1 MSIYFIIGTSVLIQ
15 LITVFVAL
23 RLIKVTGGIT
33 AWIFIS
39 AALAFMAIRRIFSL
53 LEALA
58 DRSSYNPDFSFELL
72 GLVTS
77 LLMLAGVILIS
88 PLFKT
93 VKQSGEKYR
102 RLVRELQDTLAELRM
117 SEKKLTDI
125 TAHLGEGVY
134 VFDRNGTVTFLNPT
148 AERLLG
154 WTIDEL
160 NEKGAHDLFH
170 CRKADG
176 TVLHREECNIL
187 KVIHTGETFSSNN
200 EFFMKK
206 DGDIFPVSVISNAI
220 KDKDGISG
228 AVISFRD
235 ITERKRAE
243 EALAEEIS
251 MRTLGADIGEALT
264 KGNVLFEMLQT
275 CCEAMVRDL
284 DVAFA
289 RIWTLNEKENVLEL
303 KASAGIYT
311 HTDGQHS
318 RIPVG
323 KYKIGLIAREGKP
336 HLTNNVMDDPRIQDL
351 EWARREGI
359 VSFAGHPLIVE
370 ERVVGV
376 MGMFSRKPLPEIT
389 LKALSSVADEI
400 AIGID
405 RKNAEEAVRKA
416 YVDLEFR
423 IQERTAELSHLNK
436 VLEKE
441 KRHIKITNKLL
452 KLFVQKI
459 SRKKYLDAAVNLLQE
474 WSGCRCLGIRI
485 LDEKGHIPYESY
497 VGFSQTFLDS
507 ENLLSVERDHCACIS
522 VIAGDTGPRDLS
534 VMTQYGSFYTDNIFK
549 YLNSLTEPERTRFR
563 SGCVQNGFKS
573 VAVIPVRYQEK
584 MLGAIHLADE
594 REGMT
599 SFNEVVFAETLANV
613 IGESIYKFNA
623 EDNLKKSQDQLRNL
637 TAYLQEVRENE
648 RTIIAREI
656 HDELGQIMTALKIDL
671 SWMQD
676 KYNDHKTLNEKT
688 KSMLSLIDATIQT
701 VKKIITDLRP
711 GILDHLG
718 ISAAI
723 EWQAEEFQRIT
734 GIPCAVAIIPEEI
747 LLNKDLTTNI
757 FRIFQEILTNAMRH
771 AQATHINVRLEEIDG
786 RVLLNVRDNGSGITE
801 EQIYHPSSFG
811 IMGIRE
817 RVNFLGGSFKITG
830 TPREGTEISIIVP
843 LEDHKKDYSA

>member
-1 MSIYFIIGTSVLIQ
+1 MPIDFIIGTSVLIQ
-15 LITVFVAL
+15 FITVFFAL
-23 RLIKVTGGIT
+23 RLIKVTGRIT

-39 AALAFMAIRRIFSL
+39 TALVLMGWRRIDSL
-53 LEALA
+53 LEVIAK
-58 DRSSYNPDFSFELL
+58 RSPSHPDLSFELL
-72 GLVTS
+72 GLLTS

-93 VKQSGEKYR
+93 VKQSGDKHR
-102 RLVRELQDTLAELRM
+102 RLVRELQDTVADLRG
-117 SEKKLTDI
+117 SEKKLADI
-125 TAHLGEGVY
+125 TANLGEGVY

-148 AERLLG
+148 AERILG

-160 NEKGAHDLFH
+160 NEKSPHDLFH

-176 TVLHREECNIL
+176 TVLHRDECNIL
-187 KVIHTGETFSSNN
+187 KVVRTGETFFSND
-200 EFFMKK
+200 EIFMKK
-206 DGDIFPVSVISNAI
+206 DGGIFPVSVISNAI
-220 KDKDGISG
+220 KDKDGVSG

-235 ITERKRAE
+235 ITERKLSE
-243 EALAEEIS
+243 EALAEEIR

-289 RIWTLNEKENVLEL
+289 RIWTLNEKDNVLEL

-311 HTDGQHS
+311 NIDGQHS

-323 KYKIGLIAREGKP
+323 KYKIGLIAMEGKP
-336 HLTNNVMDDPRIQDL
+336 HLTNNVMDDPRLHDP
-351 EWARREGI
+351 EWARREGM
-359 VSFAGHPLIVE
+359 VAFAGHPLIVE
-370 ERVVGV
+370 GRVVGV

-389 LKALSSVADEI
+389 LQALSSVADEI

-405 RKNAEEAVRKA
+405 RKNAEAAVKKA

-423 IQERTAELSHLNK
+423 VQERTAELSHLNK
-436 VLEKE
+436 ALERE
-441 KRHIKITNKLL
+441 KQYIKIMNKLL

-459 SRKKYLDAAVNLLQE
+459 SRKEYLDATVNVLQE
-474 WSGCRCLGIRI
+474 WSGCRCVGIRI
-485 LDEKGHIPYESY
+485 LDGKGNIPYESY
-497 VGFSQTFLDS
+497 VGFSQAFMDS
-507 ENLLSVERDHCACIS
+507 ENLLSIEKDHCACIS
-522 VIAGDTGPRDLS
+522 VIAGDTSHRDLS

-549 YLNSLTEPERTRFR
+549 YVNSLTELEKTGFR

-573 VAVIPVRYQEK
+573 VAIVPVRYQDK
-584 MLGAIHLADE
+584 MLGAIHFADE

-599 SFNEVVFAETLANV
+599 SFNKVLFAETLANV

-623 EDNLKKSQDQLRNL
+623 EDNLKKSQDRLRNL
-637 TAYLQEVRENE
+637 TAYLQGVRENE

-671 SWMQD
+671 SWIQD
-676 KYNDHKTLNEKT
+676 KYTDHGTLNEKT
-688 KSMLSLIDATIQT
+688 RSMLSLIDATIQT

-723 EWQAEEFQRIT
+723 EWQAEEFQKIA
-734 GIPCAVAIIPEEI
+734 GIPCDVVIVPEEI

-757 FRIFQEILTNAMRH
+757 FRIFQEILTNVMRH
-771 AQATHINVRLEEIDG
+771 AQATHISVRLEESDG
-786 RVLLNVRDNGSGITE
+786 SVMLNVRDNGKGITE
-801 EQIYHPSSFG
+801 DQISNPSSFG
-811 IMGIRE
+811 LMGIRE

-830 TPREGTEISIIVP
+830 APPIGTEISIIVP
-843 LEDHKKDYSA
+843 LKGHEDDY

>member
-1 MSIYFIIGTSVLIQ
+1 MPVDFIIGTSVLIQ
-15 LITVFVAL
+15 FITLFFAL

-39 AALAFMAIRRIFSL
+39 AALAFMAVRRIDSL
-53 LEALA
+53 LDAGVHTDL
-58 DRSSYNPDFSFELL
+58 SFELL
-72 GLVTS
+72 GLVIS
-77 LLMLAGVILIS
+77 LLMLAGVILIA

-93 VKQSGEKYR
+93 IKQAGDKHR
-102 RLVRELQDTLAELRM
+102 RLVRELQDTLVDLRR

-125 TAHLGEGVY
+125 TANLGEGVY

-160 NEKGAHDLFH
+160 NEKGAHDVFH

-176 TVLHREECNIL
+176 TVLHREECNIM
-187 KVIHTGETFSSNN
+187 KVIHTGETFFSND
-200 EFFMKK
+200 EVFMKK
-206 DGDIFPVSVISNAI
+206 DGGIFPVSVISNAI
-220 KDKDGISG
+220 KDKDGVSG

-235 ITERKRAE
+235 IAERKRAE
-243 EALAEEIS
+243 EVLAEEIR

-289 RIWTLNEKENVLEL
+289 RIWTLNGKENLLEL
-303 KASAGIYT
+303 KASAGMYT
-311 HTDGQHS
+311 HIDGQHS

-323 KYKIGLIAREGKP
+323 KYKIGLIALEGKP
-336 HLTNNVMDDPRIQDL
+336 HLTNNVIDDPSIQDL
-351 EWARREGI
+351 EWAKREGM
-359 VSFAGHPLIVE
+359 VAFAGHPLIVE
-370 ERVVGV
+370 EKVVGV

-389 LKALSSVADEI
+389 LQALSSVADEI

-405 RKNAEEAVRKA
+405 RKNAEEAVSRA
-416 YVDLEFR
+416 YVELESR
-423 IQERTAELSHLNK
+423 VHERTAELSHLNK
-436 VLEKE
+436 VLERE
-441 KRHIKITNKLL
+441 KRQIKITNKLL

-459 SRKKYLDAAVNLLQE
+459 SRKEYLDSAVSVLQE
-474 WSGCRCLGIRI
+474 WSGCRCIGIRI
-485 LDEKGHIPYESY
+485 LDEKGNIPYESY
-497 VGFSQTFLDS
+497 AGFSQAFLDS
-507 ENLLSVERDHCACIS
+507 ENLLSVKRDHCACIR
-522 VIAGDTGPRDLS
+522 VISGEAALRDLS
-534 VMTQYGSFYTDNIFK
+534 VMTQFGSFYTDNIFK
-549 YLNSLTEPERTRFR
+549 YVNGLTELERTRFR
-563 SGCVQNGFKS
+563 NSCAQNGFKS

-584 MLGAIHLADE
+584 MLGAIHFADE

-599 SFNEVVFAETLANV
+599 SFNKVLFAETLANV

-623 EDNLKKSQDQLRNL
+623 EDNLKKSQERLRNL
-637 TAYLQEVRENE
+637 TAYLQGVRENE

-656 HDELGQIMTALKIDL
+656 HDELGQIMTALKIEL
-671 SWMQD
+671 SWIQD
-676 KYNDHKTLNEKT
+676 KYNDHGILNEKT
-688 KSMLSLIDATIQT
+688 KFMLSQIDATIQT

-718 ISAAI
+718 VSAAI

-734 GIPCAVAIIPEEI
+734 GIPCSVIIVPEEI

-757 FRIFQEILTNAMRH
+757 FRIFQEILTNVMRH
-771 AQATHINVRLEEIDG
+771 AQATHVDVRLEESDG
-786 RVLLNVRDNGSGITE
+786 RVILNVRDNGNGITE
-801 EQIYHPSSFG
+801 EQISHSSSFG

-817 RVNFLGGSFKITG
+817 RINFLGGSFRITG
-830 TPREGTEISIIVP
+830 APGKGTEISIIVP
-843 LEDHKKDYSA
+843 LEVQRDDY

>member
-1 MSIYFIIGTSVLIQ
+1 MPVAFIIGTSVLIQ
-15 LITVFVAL
+15 LITVFFAL

-39 AALAFMAIRRIFSL
+39 TALVLMEGQRIISL
-53 LEALA
+53 LEAFNHP
-58 DRSSYNPDFSFELL
+58 SYHPDLSFELL
-72 GLVTS
+72 GPVIS
-77 LLMLAGVILIS
+77 LLMLTGVILIS

-93 VKQSGEKYR
+93 VKQAGEKHR
-102 RLVRELQDTLAELRM
+102 RLVRELQDTVAELRR

-125 TAHLGEGVY
+125 TANLGEGVY

-148 AERLLG
+148 AERLIG

-160 NEKGAHDLFH
+160 NEKEAHNLFH

-176 TVLHREECNIL
+176 TVLQREECNIL
-187 KVIHTGETFSSNN
+187 KVVHTGETFFSND
-200 EFFMKK
+200 EIFMKK
-206 DGDIFPVSVISNAI
+206 DGGIFPVSVISNAI
-220 KDKDGISG
+220 KDKDAITG

-235 ITERKRAE
+235 ITERKHAE
-243 EALAEEIS
+243 EVLAEEIR

-264 KGNVLFEMLQT
+264 KGNILFDMLQT

-303 KASAGIYT
+303 RASAGIYT
-311 HTDGQHS
+311 HIDGQHS

-323 KYKIGLIAREGKP
+323 KYKIGLIALEGKP
-336 HLTNNVMDDPRIQDL
+336 HLTNNVMDDPGIQDL
-351 EWARREGI
+351 EWERGEGI
-359 VSFAGHPLIVE
+359 VAFAGHPLIVE

-389 LKALSSVADEI
+389 LQALSSVADEI

-416 YVDLEFR
+416 YVDLEYR
-423 IQERTAELSHLNK
+423 VQERTAELSYLNK
-436 VLEKE
+436 VLERE
-441 KRHIKITNKLL
+441 KQHIKITNKLL

-459 SRKKYLDAAVNLLQE
+459 SRKEYLDAVVSVLQE

-485 LDEKGHIPYESY
+485 LDEKGNIPYESY
-497 VGFSQTFLDS
+497 AGFSQAFMDS
-507 ENLLSVERDHCACIS
+507 ENLLSVERDYCACIR
-522 VIAGDTGPRDLS
+522 VLAGDTGARDLS
-534 VMTQYGSFYTDNIFK
+534 VMTQYGSFYTNNIFK
-549 YLNSLTEPERTRFR
+549 YMNDLTELEKKRFR
-563 SGCVQNGFKS
+563 SGCMQNGFKS

-584 MLGAIHLADE
+584 ILGAIHLADE
-594 REGMT
+594 REGMA
-599 SFNEVVFAETLANV
+599 SFNEVLFAETLANV

-671 SWMQD
+671 SWIQD
-676 KYNDHKTLNEKT
+676 KYSDHGTLNEKI

-723 EWQAEEFQRIT
+723 EWQAEEFQKIT
-734 GIPCAVAIIPEEI
+734 GIPCAVVIVPEEI
-747 LLNKDLTTNI
+747 LLNKDLSTNF
-757 FRIFQEILTNAMRH
+757 FRIFQEILTNVMRH
-771 AQATHINVRLEEIDG
+771 AEATHINVRLEESDG
-786 RVLLNVRDNGSGITE
+786 RVMLNVRDNGNGITE
-801 EQIYHPSSFG
+801 EQIYNPSSFG

-843 LEDHKKDYSA
+843 LRGHKDNY